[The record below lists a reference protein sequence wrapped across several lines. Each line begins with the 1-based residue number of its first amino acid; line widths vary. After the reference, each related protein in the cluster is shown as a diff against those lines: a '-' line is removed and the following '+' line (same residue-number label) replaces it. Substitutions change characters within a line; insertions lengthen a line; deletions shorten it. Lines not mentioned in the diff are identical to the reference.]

1 MKIYIITKKETYNG
15 DGTML
20 VEKEP
25 IVGLLSQSRAELLQE
40 SLGSYEYSVKEI
52 DVLDCDATCVKLG
65 GSDE

>member
-25 IVGLLSQSRAELLQE
+25 VIGLLSQARAELLME
-40 SLGSYEYSVKEI
+40 SLGSYDYQLKEI
-52 DVLDCDATCVKLG
+52 DVLDCDTSCLKLG